1 MLPKLVP
8 CSSLKFPTLGCL
20 RLGYN
25 LPTDVHGFWHS
36 TCCSQKQRYMKT
48 AHPWQVRRRREL
60 EMLQREQLSSQGETV
75 KDESAVKIWPFWR
88 KKEFK
93 LRALTR
99 RIVELSNRKQLGKVS
114 VNVVLNLTETF
125 NPNP

>member
-1 MLPKLVP
+1 
-8 CSSLKFPTLGCL
+8 
-20 RLGYN
+20 
-25 LPTDVHGFWHS
+25 
-36 TCCSQKQRYMKT
+36 
-48 AHPWQVRRRREL
+48 
-60 EMLQREQLSSQGETV
+60 MLQREQLSSQAETV
-75 KDESAVKIWPFWR
+75 KDESAAKIWPFWR

-114 VNVVLNLTETF
+114 VHVILNLPETF